1 MTCTVI
7 KVDLQMTYYKLLDKR
22 NRGEVVRAESR
33 SSYYQFCF
41 GEEKRNKTNIMTDY
55 FWPDSDICDEY
66 EEISETEAF
75 ALINEQ
81 RERYDR
87 LFDLAVKV
95 AKEAYIGKADK
106 YGELYFEHLKTVA
119 DSLNSTEYKIVAFL
133 HGICEDTPITLDE
146 LSDMGFTYRIVNSVR
161 ILMETDKLT
170 TEQYFS
176 RLRYDYS
183 ARAVKIADLKHK
195 TDLIR
200 NSEPIK
206 YDYYRIEKYKK
217 AIDFLNRSEV
227 MRDDFKLYD

>member
-1 MTCTVI
+1 MT
-7 KVDLQMTYYKLLDKR
+7 
-22 NRGEVVRAESR
+22 E
-33 SSYYQFCF
+33 
-41 GEEKRNKTNIMTDY
+41 Y

-75 ALINEQ
+75 ALIDVQ

-87 LFDLAVKV
+87 LLDLAVKV
-95 AKEAYIGKADK
+95 AKEAHKGKVDK
-106 YGELYFEHLKTVA
+106 YGASYFEHLRTIA

-133 HGICEDTPITLDE
+133 HGICEDTTITLAE

-170 TEQYFS
+170 TEQYFN
-176 RLRYDYS
+176 RLRYDYA

-206 YDYYRIEKYKK
+206 YDYYRIKK
-217 AIDFLNRSEV
+217 
-227 MRDDFKLYD
+227 